1 MKEGERYGI
10 DVSAHQDV
18 IDWRQVTGDGI
29 TFAYIK
35 ATELRRHDAE
45 RVGCWH
51 LIGNH
56 ELQMYGRLPIRVAD
70 VARCANVPSCGAG
83 SLGVWIRMLTAVSA

>member
-1 MKEGERYGI
+1 LKEGERYGI

-35 ATELRRHDAE
+35 ATELRRP
-45 RVGCWH
+45 R
-51 LIGNH
+51 
-56 ELQMYGRLPIRVAD
+56 R
-70 VARCANVPSCGAG
+70 
-83 SLGVWIRMLTAVSA
+83 